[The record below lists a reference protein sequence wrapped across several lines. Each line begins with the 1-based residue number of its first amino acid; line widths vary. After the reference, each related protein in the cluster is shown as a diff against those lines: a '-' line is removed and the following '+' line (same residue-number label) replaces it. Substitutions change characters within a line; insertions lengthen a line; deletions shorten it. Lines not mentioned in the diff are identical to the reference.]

1 MPSEIP
7 PLSDI
12 DRKNLENFID
22 LIQRIRQS
30 KFIAELPM
38 NNVFN
43 IIHQKKDTPKMD
55 EDLLRSFIM
64 DIRKVYMAKEP
75 TGFVRMFPVFM
86 KYVSGEEKQ
95 ELQRCKSDYEENLK
109 ICFPAGIPVKESK
122 TVKNILDDWLYGHYL
137 HEEEDK
143 KKTLS
148 ELGKSRDFY
157 KWMFVD
163 NLGGLVEFAYALE
176 DLAKKLIYR
185 TGKTY
190 EKI

>member
-1 MPSEIP
+1 MSIETLY
-7 PLSDI
+7 LSDI
-12 DRKNLENFID
+12 DRKKLDNFVN

-30 KFIAELPM
+30 KFMAELPK

-43 IIHQKKDTPKMD
+43 IIYQREDAPKID

-64 DIRKVYMAKEP
+64 DIRKVYMAKEL
-75 TGFVRMFPVFM
+75 TSFVKMFPIFM

-95 ELQRCKSDYEENLK
+95 ELQKCKSDYEENLK
-109 ICFPAGIPVKESK
+109 ISFPAGIPVKESK
-122 TVKNILDDWLYGHYL
+122 TIKNILDDWLYGHYL

-148 ELGKSRDFY
+148 ELGKSREFY

-185 TGKTY
+185 TGKNH